1 MGSMGARK
9 DPWHEVPDNFVMA
22 QMMTVRLRALALSMN
37 HPITMSDW
45 WGPIAIEM
53 LRREGHPYETWD
65 RAKLERFKP
74 EINLQIN
81 KF

>member
-1 MGSMGARK
+1 MA
-9 DPWHEVPDNFVMA
+9 WHD
-22 QMMTVRLRALALSMN
+22 R
-37 HPITMSDW
+37 